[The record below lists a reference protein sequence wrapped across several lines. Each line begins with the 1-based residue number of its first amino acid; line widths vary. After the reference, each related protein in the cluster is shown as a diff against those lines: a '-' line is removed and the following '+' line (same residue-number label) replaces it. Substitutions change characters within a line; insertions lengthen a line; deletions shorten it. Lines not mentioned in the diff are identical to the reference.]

1 MPEWLTEN
9 TSDDL
14 TWDVFMRNQSQMTI
28 TWTTRFFE
36 PATGGINFTAIP
48 TKEGTPFA
56 YTSGWV
62 WGLSGYD
69 SSRYQVAVDLAG
81 FLTEGEFLGE
91 WTLAAGYLPPRS
103 SSVAVW
109 PTDPE
114 LAFASQILPS
124 AMMLPEYS
132 DDPGLGEALAQ
143 VTIKILY
150 QEITPGEAVQEVL
163 TSLED

>member
-1 MPEWLTEN
+1 
-9 TSDDL
+9 
-14 TWDVFMRNQSQMTI
+14 
-28 TWTTRFFE
+28 
-36 PATGGINFTAIP
+36 
-48 TKEGTPFA
+48 
-56 YTSGWV
+56 V

-69 SSRYQVAVDLAG
+69 SSRYQVAVELAE

-124 AMMLPEYS
+124 AQMLPQLS
-132 DDPGLGEALAQ
+132 DYPVLGEALAQ
-143 VTIKILY
+143 ATIRVFTQK
-150 QEITPGEAVQEVL
+150 ITPGEAVEEVL
-163 TSLED
+163 ASLED